1 MPTAITQRDRITA
14 SANLDISEMDGVVQV
29 KSRPSETS
37 GFSYARPR
45 YRNPKKNGPKKL
57 FGNRLCSKNLVWPWK
72 PNKIRIFV
80 SSPIIGSNWKDIYH
94 FIYLPFH
101 LFVSFIIDYLY
112 FFSDCFFWYRASY
125 NTESRLLLLDQ
136 SVCFYSVFSVLKS
149 KQKLY
154 QQPIVAREVS
164 WGTNENSK

>member
-1 MPTAITQRDRITA
+1 MPTAITQRDCITA

-72 PNKIRIFV
+72 PNKIRIK
-80 SSPIIGSNWKDIYH
+80 PYH
-94 FIYLPFH
+94 RQQLKGYLSFY
-101 LFVSFIIDYLY
+101 LSTFSFICLLHHWL
-112 FFSDCFFWYRASY
+112 FGFFFW
-125 NTESRLLLLDQ
+125 LLLLISSQ
-136 SVCFYSVFSVLKS
+136 LQRWKSFSSFRSECLFLFSVVKS
-149 KQKLY
+149 KPKQW
-154 QQPIVAREVS
+154 QQPIRAREVS
-164 WGTNENSK
+164 